1 MGLMADSNSHSQGQT
16 PARKTERTVFETK
29 DIELGGLLPDDE
41 KLRLPHGPRGDR
53 ESQQEAC
60 VAGQGDALSCGPIA
74 WGPRVGAGLWPLVRG
89 PCCEVLLLFCE
100 QTQQTPLRGHSLQ
113 GPEQGQGQEQTWND
127 CPGLW
132 AYE

>member
-1 MGLMADSNSHSQGQT
+1 MGLGVT
-16 PARKTERTVFETK
+16 
-29 DIELGGLLPDDE
+29 
-41 KLRLPHGPRGDR
+41 GDR
-53 ESQQEAC
+53 SRKPAWPGKVTRC
-60 VAGQGDALSCGPIA
+60 PAGPIA